1 MTQHCSGRPIIQQAV
16 ELTSTAIMDALSP
29 AAAFARSLKT
39 YDDVI
44 LDGEGK
50 EKKQT
55 RRAVVHFDDAKF
67 IAKCKPS
74 SPDYD
79 VELCNY
85 EEITSELFAVGEVW
99 SSRDLV
105 HSTLRLISDMHG
117 WTVKMEKNYLSCN
130 RFGHPTASRQYTQGD
145 LHGTSFHCLLILLPC
160 CQSCHCNLPVSIVA
174 QFHLA

>member
-1 MTQHCSGRPIIQQAV
+1 
-16 ELTSTAIMDALSP
+16 MDALSP

-130 RFGHPTASRQYTQGD
+130 RFGHPTASRQYTHGD
-145 LHGTSFHCLLILLPC
+145 LHCGCTFR
-160 CQSCHCNLPVSIVA
+160 
-174 QFHLA
+174 LA

>member
-1 MTQHCSGRPIIQQAV
+1 
-16 ELTSTAIMDALSP
+16 MDALSP

-85 EEITSELFAVGEVW
+85 EEITSELFAVGAFGLARQLGIGRQEAQTYM
-99 SSRDLV
+99 DLV
-105 HSTLRLISDMHG
+105 AAVSPG
-117 WTVKMEKNYLSCN
+117 WD
-130 RFGHPTASRQYTQGD
+130 TQA
-145 LHGTSFHCLLILLPC
+145 L
-160 CQSCHCNLPVSIVA
+160 
-174 QFHLA
+174 